1 MKKIILL
8 PILVLF
14 VMCKTDQKIVSD
26 SRTSAPL
33 IIYKTKADY
42 SNKVPIVMND
52 SKDMIVS
59 YPSPKDIYFNGE
71 LALPVKLKH
80 GYYIDNR
87 GISTNSVFT
96 SYTYEEY
103 SKLATAPKLEE
114 LMDRI
119 IDKDPFLEIYDCGVR
134 GKFKKQSDIIK
145 LVNFKFTNCTRLK

>member
-14 VMCKTDQKIVSD
+14 IMCKTDQKIVSD
-26 SRTSAPL
+26 VKASAPL

-42 SNKVPIVMND
+42 SNKVPIIMND
-52 SKDMIVS
+52 KKDMIVS
-59 YPSPKDIYFNGE
+59 YPSPKDIYLNGK

-80 GYYIDNR
+80 GYYLDNR

-134 GKFKKQSDIIK
+134 EKFKKQSDIIK
-145 LVNFKFTNCTRLK
+145 LVNFKFTNCMRLK